1 MDKEDALIVFAEHI
15 KQLEVE
21 EEEEKEREKK
31 RQKRLQRKCRDN
43 FVTFLDE
50 LHEQG
55 KLTSMSL
62 WVELY
67 PLISVDVRYGLYGS

>member
-15 KQLEVE
+15 KQLENE
-21 EEEEKEREKK
+21 EQEEREKNKRRMK
-31 RQKRLQRKCRDN
+31 RQQRKCRDS
-43 FVTFLDE
+43 FIALLDE

-67 PLISVDVRYGLYGS
+67 PIISGDIRYNRMKE

>member
-15 KQLEVE
+15 KQLEGE
-21 EEEEKEREKK
+21 EEEERE
-31 RQKRLQRKCRDN
+31 RQKRRVKRQQRKCRDS
-43 FVTFLDE
+43 FVSLLDE

-67 PLISVDVRYGLYGS
+67 PIISVDIR